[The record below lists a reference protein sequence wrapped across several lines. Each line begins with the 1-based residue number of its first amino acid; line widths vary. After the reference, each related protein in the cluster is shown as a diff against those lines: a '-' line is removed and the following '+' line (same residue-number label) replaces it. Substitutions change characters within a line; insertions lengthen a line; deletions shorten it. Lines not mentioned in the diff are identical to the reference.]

1 MGKKRK
7 IETKTFQIGKGRRTD
22 ELRSPLNGPPNTNL
36 DFYDKKTGEFVG
48 RRKFGYDGTAN
59 KDLDKQHHSHGNKDH
74 AHDYDGKKRG
84 KERSLTTK
92 EKREVKKA
100 SKKRRF
106 WRNG

>member
-1 MGKKRK
+1 MGKRRK
-7 IETKTFQIGKGRRTD
+7 IETKIFQIGKGRRTD
-22 ELRSPLNGPPNTNL
+22 ELHSPLNGPPNTNL

-74 AHDYDGKKRG
+74 AHDFDGKKRG

-92 EKREVKKA
+92 EKREVKK
-100 SKKRRF
+100 
-106 WRNG
+106 G

>member
-1 MGKKRK
+1 MGKRRK
-7 IETKTFQIGKGRRTD
+7 IETKIFQIGKGRRTD
-22 ELRSPLNGPPNTNL
+22 ELHSPLNGPPNTNL

-74 AHDYDGKKRG
+74 AHDFDGKKRG

-106 WRNG
+106 WRTG